1 MQMLATT
8 GLDIAKSII
17 QFHGIDVAG
26 NVGDPGAAEMPYVL
40 AFFEM
45 VPSCLIGIKACATS
59 HHLSREPQPLGHAVR
74 LIPPATSDRA

>member
-40 AFFEM
+40 AFFEK
-45 VPSCLIGIKACATS
+45 VPSCLIG
-59 HHLSREPQPLGHAVR
+59 
-74 LIPPATSDRA
+74 

>member
-26 NVGDPGAAEMPYVL
+26 NVGDPGTAEN
-40 AFFEM
+40 
-45 VPSCLIGIKACATS
+45 
-59 HHLSREPQPLGHAVR
+59 AVR
-74 LIPPATSDRA
+74 ACVL